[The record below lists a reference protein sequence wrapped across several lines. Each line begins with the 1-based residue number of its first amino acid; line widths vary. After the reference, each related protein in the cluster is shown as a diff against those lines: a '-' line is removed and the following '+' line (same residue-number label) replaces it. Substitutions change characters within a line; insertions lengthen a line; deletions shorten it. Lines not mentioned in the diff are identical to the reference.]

1 MPRVCSD
8 FGERFGSELTSS
20 TMSSEDRVY
29 GLVMWVENRIGIMSA
44 VDVTKVA
51 GAVLDTDV
59 LELVL
64 VLVLVDDVDRVE
76 SLEDEGAACQS
87 LVTEEVTAVLV
98 AVPEVS
104 VARKDPINRGID
116 VLIGYSIDNVPICC
130 NDIGEKLLTSRVV
143 ETLSVD
149 DDKIEEL
156 ELELLEVVLV
166 VLVVALLSEDGDKRL
181 VVVLESTERDVELEA
196 KDAVMESNHDND
208 KVLVELRGLDEP
220 RVSGDPDMLTK
231 EGVEEVR
238 ESVASKS
245 DQSAEDEASSMLEE
259 LVLVELDVSTLDDEV
274 SDVADP
280 TEVAD
285 VVDPT
290 EVADVVDPTEIADV
304 VNPTEEAEVVA
315 ELVVVL
321 SVEEA

>member
-1 MPRVCSD
+1 
-8 FGERFGSELTSS
+8 
-20 TMSSEDRVY
+20 MSSEDRVY

-59 LELVL
+59 LELELVL

-166 VLVVALLSEDGDKRL
+166 VALLSEDGDKRL

-220 RVSGDPDMLTK
+220 RVSGD
-231 EGVEEVR
+231 V
-238 ESVASKS
+238 
-245 DQSAEDEASSMLEE
+245 
-259 LVLVELDVSTLDDEV
+259 
-274 SDVADP
+274 
-280 TEVAD
+280 
-285 VVDPT
+285 
-290 EVADVVDPTEIADV
+290 
-304 VNPTEEAEVVA
+304 
-315 ELVVVL
+315 
-321 SVEEA
+321 